1 MARNPGHREEI
12 ENEEQLNIL
21 LNYDKAKLLVKQN
34 SSKTF
39 IDQLTELK
47 NEMKPRLLLPND
59 NICISRKDELINSN
73 KKLEEMR
80 KILTDSQ
87 YKGQQLLDK
96 FVYNLFCAEDT
107 ALDITSAHQNFLRM
121 NLVVDNSEEKLR
133 DFMLSELSKSAYE
146 QWKRAIQ
153 TIQPHAENQSNRKR
167 RKEVLQDLENFY
179 YTQFFETD
187 RDISLNTLFKNIRNR
202 YVTNKGRKVDIDED
216 TVLKVYISAL
226 MGPHNHLDDYEE
238 FRHLDLNSRLQMQS
252 LSYAFVKF
260 ALDDTLIFPIGNE
273 VGTAEFIILIGALN
287 EIRNGVSHEHLFD
300 NCQLAND
307 KKYLQ
312 DLLGLLERRLR
323 AHKKSDQVQCLDHQL
338 QRLGLR
344 LEQLQERRRG
354 LQYEGK
360 ILQEDPQRERS
371 VQQEEENEK
380 TNLEKHLE
388 DRKNEKPQADIAE
401 EKKRKKLVNISSPDT
416 TYESSLILKDILEED
431 KAQLEVDIKG
441 IEDNYRQL
449 KDVIFSEQVKLDR
462 LLRQTQS
469 EQRQMLTTGKH
480 YQVEDA
486 KRRLTTGESYQAE
499 NAKRRLT
506 TGEIYQVQDTKRRM
520 IQNEFLI
527 LQQLDEELN
536 QLKYIENEQLPKGYS
551 SQTSSY
557 RKFLQEFRIDEVIK
571 ILEDPDPQAG
581 MNSQPNGIEIIYPR
595 PARKKSTGRDYSAEE
610 DHLKSLLDILEEIC
624 KELNE
629 KGADTDALMR
639 KLLRLLPEYKKVF
652 YNRYRRE
659 DKRVKGCQDGK
670 IQVAKRRR
678 TTGDMYLQ
686 YAKKRRV

>member
-21 LNYDKAKLLVKQN
+21 LNYDKAKLLVKEN

-39 IDQLTELK
+39 IDQLTEIK

-226 MGPHNHLDDYEE
+226 MGPHNHFDDYEE

-287 EIRNGVSHEHLFD
+287 EIRNGVSHEHLFS
-300 NCQLAND
+300 NFKLAND

-312 DLLGLLERRLR
+312 DLVGRLKGR
-323 AHKKSDQVQCLDHQL
+323 LNSQHKSDVLYYLGHQL
-338 QRLGLR
+338 QLLLLR
-344 LEQLQERRRG
+344 LKQLQRRRDLRESQHRAGRQPIPG
-354 LQYEGK
+354 LQEQEK
-360 ILQEDPQRERS
+360 LQEKVEKKELEDKK
-371 VQQEEENEK
+371 NEK
-380 TNLEKHLE
+380 TQQDLDKEKTRKKSVNIGSPYATYNSSVNLEKELKKDEAELE
-388 DRKNEKPQADIAE
+388 SKIEHDYRRL
-401 EKKRKKLVNISSPDT
+401 KR
-416 TYESSLILKDILEED
+416 
-431 KAQLEVDIKG
+431 
-441 IEDNYRQL
+441 R
-449 KDVIFSEQVKLDR
+449 IFSEKLVLQG
-462 LLRQTQS
+462 LLQQTQP
-469 EQRQMLTTGKH
+469 EQQRMREYIVK
-480 YQVEDA
+480 EDQ
-486 KRRLTTGESYQAE
+486 R
-499 NAKRRLT
+499 
-506 TGEIYQVQDTKRRM
+506 
-520 IQNEFLI
+520 
-527 LQQLDEELN
+527 LQQLDQDFKQVEWK
-536 QLKYIENEQLPKGYS
+536 LKNIESISRKALPDAYR
-551 SQTSSY
+551 SQESSY
-557 RKFLQEFRIDEVIK
+557 RAFLQEFRINKVKK
-571 ILEDPDPQAG
+571 ILEDPEPQAG
-581 MNSQPNGIEIIYPR
+581 MNSQQNGIEIIYPC
-595 PARKKSTGRDYSAEE
+595 PARKRKRPAGRDYSAEE

-624 KELNE
+624 RELNKE
-629 KGADTDALMR
+629 GADTDALMR
-639 KLLRLLPEYKKVF
+639 KLLRLLPEYKEVF
-652 YNRYRRE
+652 YDRYRL
-659 DKRVKGCQDGK
+659 QDRK
-670 IQVAKRRR
+670 MR
-678 TTGDMYLQ
+678 
-686 YAKKRRV
+686 KKMN

>member
-1 MARNPGHREEI
+1 MSRNPGHREEI
-12 ENEEQLNIL
+12 ENEDQLNIL

-431 KAQLEVDIKG
+431 KAQLKVDIKG
-441 IEDNYRQL
+441 IEDYYRLL
-449 KDVIFSEQVKLDR
+449 KDVIFSEQIELDG
-462 LLRQTQS
+462 LLQQTQP
-469 EQRQMLTTGKH
+469 EQRQMREYIEKEVLK
-480 YQVEDA
+480 
-486 KRRLTTGESYQAE
+486 
-499 NAKRRLT
+499 
-506 TGEIYQVQDTKRRM
+506 
-520 IQNEFLI
+520 
-527 LQQLDEELN
+527 LQQLDEELK
-536 QLKYIENEQLPKGYS
+536 QLKHIENEQLPKGYS
-551 SQTSSY
+551 SQKSSY
-557 RKFLQEFRIDEVIK
+557 RTFLQEFGIDEVIK

-595 PARKKSTGRDYSAEE
+595 PTRKKSAGRDYSAEVNPQNE
-610 DHLKSLLDILEEIC
+610 ENHLKSLLDILEEIC
-624 KELNE
+624 KELNKE
-629 KGADTDALMR
+629 GADTDALMR

-652 YNRYRRE
+652 YDRYRRE
-659 DKRVKGCQDGK
+659 DNRRVKGSQDRK

-678 TTGDMYLQ
+678 STGDLQ
-686 YAKKRRV
+686 EAKRRRV